1 MIINILK
8 ENSYPIIKF
17 NLIFNIIFL
26 KNFKVNL
33 LNIIIFHFIVNPTQN
48 ICIYIVFARKGE
60 GNFMRRIFYYIFYK
74 NIFFLTTKNIIV
86 AFFIG
91 KLYLNILIRIIINLY
106 FHYIFNFILILNVV
120 GWLF

>member
-48 ICIYIVFARKGE
+48 ICIYIVFARKRE

-120 GWLF
+120 G